1 MSARDPREFS
11 SVQLVRKEFS
21 SVRNFHCEGFQFG
34 RSSVRNFTAE
44 FSSVRNFHC
53 EGFQFGRSS
62 VRNFTAEFSSVR
74 NFHCGG
80 SVRKVLQFGIS
91 LRSFLQFGISLASV
105 RNFILQFGIFV
116 SEFFSSEFSLRR
128 VLQFGIFTAEGSS
141 VRNFVSDPKIA
152 RNCPSRLPYKS
163 AES

>member
-11 SVQLVRKEFS
+11 SVQLVRK
-21 SVRNFHCEGFQFG
+21 
-34 RSSVRNFTAE
+34 E

-116 SEFFSSEFSLRR
+116 SEVF
-128 VLQFGIFTAEGSS
+128 QFGIFTAEGSS
-141 VRNFVSDPKIA
+141 VRNFHCGRFFSSEF
-152 RNCPSRLPYKS
+152 RFGSQNR
-163 AES
+163 